1 MSDGNV
7 FFLCEATL
15 TSRKFATKWFFS
27 RVSLC
32 MLRKETLMGEALS
45 TWMKL
50 VMKKCFLPCGFESDV
65 TNYVLVKAPEMISLV
80 PLAVLDSYLLFTEE
94 IPAFWPRT
102 FPNSVGKTSANT
114 FFSWSPPF
122 CWDHAVQSFVKPVI
136 FAINVHIYTRRLL
149 KEPFLLI
156 CFICSEFSATTMRF
170 EIPLSYLTYIMD
182 CDEMSLV
189 CNIYDMI

>member
-1 MSDGNV
+1 MIFQSELRCASSPVTNIRVFSRVQSRMSDGNV

-80 PLAVLDSYLLFTEE
+80 PDIE
-94 IPAFWPRT
+94 IR
-102 FPNSVGKTSANT
+102 
-114 FFSWSPPF
+114 
-122 CWDHAVQSFVKPVI
+122 
-136 FAINVHIYTRRLL
+136 
-149 KEPFLLI
+149 
-156 CFICSEFSATTMRF
+156 
-170 EIPLSYLTYIMD
+170 
-182 CDEMSLV
+182 
-189 CNIYDMI
+189 